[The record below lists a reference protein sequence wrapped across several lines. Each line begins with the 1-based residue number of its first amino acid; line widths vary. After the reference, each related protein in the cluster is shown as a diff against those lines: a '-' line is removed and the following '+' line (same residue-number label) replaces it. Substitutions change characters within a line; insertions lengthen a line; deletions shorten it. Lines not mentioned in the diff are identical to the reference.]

1 MAETNIAER
10 LSEINKK
17 IREAEK
23 KAGRKENSVR
33 LLAVSK
39 FHPEISVREAYDA
52 GQKFFGEN
60 RVQEAVEKFS
70 VLEENFPDIKLHI
83 IGTLQSNKVKHAVKI
98 ASCIESVDRI
108 SLIEEIE
115 KQCAKIGKTIEIF
128 LELHTG
134 EESKA
139 GFENEAAL
147 EDALNFCAG
156 GNASHVIPR
165 GFMTMAP
172 FTEDKIVIRKSFSML
187 RKAAEN
193 MQKKFPQFDLSELS
207 MGMSNDYEIAI
218 EEGSTEVRIGTAIF
232 GNREY

>member
-1 MAETNIAER
+1 MADNEISAR
-10 LSEINKK
+10 LCEVLEK
-17 IREAEK
+17 IKNAEK
-23 KAGRKENSVR
+23 KAGRKEGSVR

-39 FHPEISVREAYDA
+39 FHPAESVIAAYEA

-70 VLEENFPDIKLHI
+70 VLEEKFPDINLHM
-83 IGTLQSNKVKHAVKI
+83 IGTLQTNKVRHAVDV

-115 KQCAKIGKTIEIF
+115 KQCAKKNKRVKIYF
-128 LELHTG
+128 ELHTG

-139 GFENEAAL
+139 GFADVHELEQAL
-147 EDALNFCAG
+147 VFCAEG
-156 GNASHVIPR
+156 KASHVVPR

-172 FTEDKIVIRKSFSML
+172 FTNDVGLIRKSFVTL
-187 RKAAEN
+187 REAAE
-193 MQKKFPQFDLSELS
+193 KLREKFVQFDLSELS
-207 MGMSNDYEIAI
+207 MGMSNDFEIAI

-232 GNREY
+232 GERN

>member
-1 MAETNIAER
+1 MADNEISAR
-10 LSEINKK
+10 LCEVLEK
-17 IREAEK
+17 IKNAEK
-23 KAGRKENSVR
+23 KTGRKEGSVR

-39 FHPEISVREAYDA
+39 FHPAESVVAAYEA

-70 VLEENFPDIKLHI
+70 VLEEKFPDINLHM
-83 IGTLQSNKVKHAVKI
+83 IGTLQTNKVRHAVDV

-115 KQCAKIGKTIEIF
+115 KQCAKKNKHVKIYF
-128 LELHTG
+128 ELHTG

-139 GFENEAAL
+139 GFADMQELEQAL
-147 EDALNFCAG
+147 VFCAE
-156 GNASHVIPR
+156 GNAPHVVPR

-172 FTEDKIVIRKSFSML
+172 FTNDVGLIRKSFVTL
-187 RKAAEN
+187 REAAE
-193 MQKKFPQFDLSELS
+193 KLREKFVQFDLSELS
-207 MGMSNDYEIAI
+207 MGMSNDFEIAI

-232 GNREY
+232 GERK